1 MKFLVLLFL
10 CSFAVNAEDG
20 LFTRLVFEKQEID
33 SNVLQSYNT
42 GVLADFN
49 SSNTLKISNLYQIVM
64 TNRVIEDGKVN
75 IYFSLK
81 DTSTGKPYN
90 VGADARD
97 FTIGQQESFKFTNNG
112 YIYTLII
119 DTSFGKL
126 P

>member
-1 MKFLVLLFL
+1 MKFLVLFFL
-10 CSFAVNAEDG
+10 CCFAVNAEDD
-20 LFTRLVFEKQEID
+20 LFTRLVFEKQEIG

-64 TNRVIEDGKVN
+64 TNRVIEDGEVN

-97 FTIGQQESFKFTNNG
+97 FTIGQQESFEFINNG
-112 YIYTLII
+112 YIYTLSI

>member
-1 MKFLVLLFL
+1 
-10 CSFAVNAEDG
+10 
-20 LFTRLVFEKQEID
+20 
-33 SNVLQSYNT
+33 
-42 GVLADFN
+42 
-49 SSNTLKISNLYQIVM
+49 M
-64 TNRVIEDGKVN
+64 TNRVIEDGEVN

-97 FTIGQQESFKFTNNG
+97 FTIGQQESFEFINNG
-112 YIYTLII
+112 YIYTLSI